1 MRVSFPRRLVRAAAH
16 RALGPSRVRHIRLR
30 ATDWKRLAEYRTLP
44 DGRRSLRELSD
55 YRDRYRGERC
65 VIIGNGPSL
74 REMDLSPL
82 ASEFTF
88 GLNRIYLMFDEIGFR
103 TSFLVVVNKYVA
115 EQCGPEIA
123 DAGVPTFV
131 SWHARRHM
139 PAGTAPTYLC
149 TIRRPGFTHDV
160 RNGLWAGAT
169 VTYVALQLAY
179 HMGFQEAVLIGVDHS
194 FATTGTPNAL
204 VVSAGDDPNHF
215 DPAYFGKGFRWQLP
229 DLDTSEIAYEM
240 ARRAFASA
248 GRRIVDATVDG
259 KLQIFPK
266 VSYAELFRTAESS
279 AADSQRSGL
288 HLGEVRP
295 SRG

>member
-1 MRVSFPRRLVRAAAH
+1 M
-16 RALGPSRVRHIRLR
+16 
-30 ATDWKRLAEYRTLP
+30 
-44 DGRRSLRELSD
+44 RELDD

-88 GLNRIYLMFDEIGFR
+88 GLNRAYLMFDEIGFR
-103 TSFLVVVNKYVA
+103 TSFLVVVNKYVV
-115 EQCGPEIA
+115 EQCGSEIV

-131 SWHARRHM
+131 SWHARHSM
-139 PAGTAPTYLC
+139 PAGAAPTYLC
-149 TIRRPGFTHDV
+149 TVRRPGFAHDV

-229 DLDTSEIAYEM
+229 DLETSEIAYET
-240 ARRAFASA
+240 ARRAFAAA
-248 GRRIVDATVDG
+248 GRRIVDATVGG
-259 KLQIFPK
+259 KLHIFPK
-266 VSYAELFRTAESS
+266 VSYAELFRTADGF
-279 AADSQRSGL
+279 AADLQHPRL
-288 HLGEVRP
+288 LPGEAGP
-295 SRG
+295 PRG